1 LKQSKSN
8 KIHFGRIY
16 YLLAGIILLWVFLE
30 VRLYQVQIKN
40 HEFYTKKS
48 AIQGEKKISIPASRG
63 IIYDRNNVQ
72 LATNLIQYDLGIDKN
87 RIKNPNKIAAAFSKV
102 FKRSKSHYLNKIRRA
117 SSFVYLERK
126 VPEKD
131 MRQLGDINDPGLSV
145 TKHYRRHYPFA
156 EYCSQIIG
164 FTDVDDKGASG
175 IELQYQDELKG
186 KDGWA
191 VLQADAKRRLGY
203 SAEHPVVEEKSGSN
217 IQLTIDKNYQSII
230 SDKLKIGVK
239 KYNAKG
245 GIGVLMKPETGEVLA
260 MCAYPAFNPNNPS
273 KSKPEHRKNSYIAN
287 IFEPGSTFKLFA
299 AAALLQE
306 GIKNSDDIVYCEN
319 GSYKYFDHT
328 IKDSK
333 KYGWLSLRRV
343 FENSSNIGMV
353 KFIEDLQS
361 NIFYKYL
368 KNFGFGS
375 ETGINLLGENSG
387 LLEKPERYSGI
398 SKGMMSHGYEI
409 ASTAI
414 QLTNAY
420 CAVVNGGDL
429 MQPYVVKRV
438 VSPDGEI
445 LEKYSTLKIRQVIS
459 DDVSEILKQFMVG
472 AIERGTGKKAK
483 IEGFQVGGKTGTA
496 QKYDFKKK
504 KYIRGKYLSSFI
516 GFAPY
521 EEPEFVLAIFLDEPT
536 PRYYG
541 GETAAP
547 IFQSIMSQ
555 LLKVSPGIE
564 DEENDYYLTADENE
578 DVPNLVGL
586 HISIARDVLGSRNI
600 DYEIEGKGEYINS
613 QKMDDDEVILKMG
626 NPELSASQMPDL
638 KGLTVRE
645 ALQKIDFSKL
655 RVRIE
660 GNGKIAKQTVKPG
673 THVKNS
679 QVLTLSCNN

>member
-16 YLLAGIILLWVFLE
+16 YLVAGIILLWVFLE

-48 AIQGEKKISIPASRG
+48 AKQGEKKISTPASRG

-72 LATNLIQYDLGIDKN
+72 LATNLIQYDLGVDKN
-87 RIKNPNKIAAAFSKV
+87 QLKNSNKITTAFSRV
-102 FKRSKSHYLNKIRRA
+102 FRKSKSHYLNKIRKA

-126 VPEKD
+126 VSEKD
-131 MRQLGDINDPGLSV
+131 MRQLGDIIDPGFSV
-145 TKHYRRHYPFA
+145 KKHYRRYYPFA

-164 FTDVDDKGASG
+164 FTDVDDKGSSG
-175 IELQYQDELKG
+175 IELQYQNELKG

-203 SAEHPVVEEKSGSN
+203 SAEHPVVEPVSGSN
-217 IQLTIDKNYQSII
+217 IQLTIDKNYQSIV

-239 KYNAKG
+239 KYNAKS

-260 MCAYPAFNPNNPS
+260 MCAYPSFNPNNPS
-273 KSKPEHRKNSYIAN
+273 KSKAEHRKNSYIAN

-299 AAALLQE
+299 VAALLQE
-306 GIKNSDDIVYCEN
+306 GIKKSDDIEYCEN
-319 GSYKYFDHT
+319 GSYRYHDHT
-328 IKDSK
+328 VKDSK

-353 KFIEDLQS
+353 KFIQNLPK

-368 KNFGFGS
+368 KNFSFGS
-375 ETGINLLGENSG
+375 ETGINLIGENSG
-387 LLEKPERYSGI
+387 LLKKPERFSGI

-409 ASTAI
+409 ATTAI

-420 CAVVNGGDL
+420 CAVVNGGNL
-429 MQPYVVKRV
+429 MQPYVIKKII
-438 VSPDGEI
+438 SPDNKIKEN
-445 LEKYSTLKIRQVIS
+445 YSSLKIRQVIS
-459 DDVSEILKQFMVG
+459 DDVSELLKQFMVG
-472 AIERGTGKKAK
+472 TVVRGTGKKANV
-483 IEGFQVGGKTGTA
+483 EGFEVGGKTGTA
-496 QKYDFKKK
+496 QKYDFQKKR
-504 KYIRGKYLSSFI
+504 YIKGKYLSSFI

-521 EEPEFVLAIFLDEPT
+521 EDPEFVLAIFLDEPK
-536 PRYYG
+536 PSYYG

-555 LLKVSPGIE
+555 LLKVAPGIE
-564 DEENDYYLTADENE
+564 DEENEYYLTADENE

-586 HISIARDVLGSRNI
+586 HISIARDVLSSRNI
-600 DYEIEGKGEYINS
+600 DYEIEGEGEYISS
-613 QKMDDDEVILKMG
+613 QKIDDDEVILKIG
-626 NPELSASQMPDL
+626 NPELSASQMPNL

-645 ALQKIDFSKL
+645 ALKKIDFSKL
-655 RVRIE
+655 RVKIE
-660 GNGKIAKQTVKPG
+660 GNGKITKQTVKAG

-679 QVLTLSCNN
+679 QVLTLSCSN